1 MVVSTELPP
10 SPAQDEGPRAGW
22 PLRTLLLAVLGVA
35 LLALAS
41 GAGYIVGHRVGS
53 ATPDAKSVDAGFTWD
68 MAAHHRQAVTMAGYT
83 RDNSTGEIRTLAYDI
98 ETSQFNQVGQMQG
111 WLDTWGLAPQN
122 PGTPMSWMSHG
133 HGGSAGHG
141 GSTGQ
146 GQSAGHG
153 ESAGD
158 GDLMPGM
165 ATQAEISKLQTLTG
179 KPLEVYFLQLM
190 LRHHQGGL
198 DMAQYGADHASEP
211 YVRNAAL
218 KMAQAQSG
226 EVVLMERMLRERG
239 ASPLPPPS

>member
-10 SPAQDEGPRAGW
+10 SAEQDETPPAGSGW

-41 GAGYIVGHRVGS
+41 GVGYIAGHRTGS
-53 ATPDAKSVDAGFTWD
+53 ATPDAGSVDAGFTWD
-68 MAAHHRQAVTMAGYT
+68 MAFHHRQAVTMAGYT
-83 RDNSTGEIRTLAYDI
+83 RDNSTGAIRTLAYDI
-98 ETSQFNQVGQMQG
+98 ETSQYNQVGQFQG
-111 WLDTWGLAPQN
+111 WLDTWGLPPQN

-133 HGGSAGHG
+133 HGMAM
-141 GSTGQ
+141 
-146 GQSAGHG
+146 
-153 ESAGD
+153 ESAGPD
-158 GDLMPGM
+158 DPMPGM
-165 ATQAEISKLQTLTG
+165 ATQAEIGKLQTMTG

-198 DMAQYGADHASEP
+198 EMAQYGADHAGES
-211 YVRNAAL
+211 YVRNAAQ
-218 KMAQAQSG
+218 KIADAQSG